1 MAMANQIDQSDAAR
15 AERFCQEYMVDSNG
29 TQAAIRAGYSP
40 KSAHVS
46 ASRLLSRDK
55 VKARIA
61 ELRRKI
67 QESTMIT
74 AERTLEEFAK
84 IGFLQLDVRKLFDEF
99 GKPIPVQ
106 DLDDAAAA
114 QIASIKVRRE
124 WRDVTPGVNGAPAP
138 FEVLEYKLHPMSD
151 KKAAL
156 DSMARHLGMFK
167 DMVKLEVNPI
177 RELMEYISNNPK
189 PLPAKP

>member
-1 MAMANQIDQSDAAR
+1 M
-15 AERFCQEYMVDSNG
+15 
-29 TQAAIRAGYSP
+29 
-40 KSAHVS
+40 
-46 ASRLLSRDK
+46 LSKAK
-55 VKARIA
+55 VKERIA
-61 ELRRKI
+61 ELTRKI
-67 QESTMIT
+67 EESTMIT
-74 AERTLEEFAK
+74 AEQTLEEFAK

-99 GKPIPVQ
+99 GRPIPVQ

-124 WRDVTPGVNGAPAP
+124 WRDVTPGEKGAPAS
-138 FEVLEYKLHPMSD
+138 FEVLEYKLRPVSD

-156 DSMARHLGMFK
+156 DSIARHLGMFK
-167 DMVKLEVNPI
+167 DTVKLEINPI